1 MKKVIG
7 IMAACMLLA
16 GTAQAKSG
24 DMGLTFGS
32 GMNLTGKAS
41 AGVSY
46 WLDDNSQI
54 NVDLAFD
61 MVTGDAGTTVM
72 GLGAG
77 YKAYMNDG
85 AARGFYAAGLGIN
98 NMNFD
103 DIGGSMSLGLGGGLG
118 VEYFFN
124 DNLAVSA
131 HTGLGV
137 NFANNFEVI
146 TLGLYQTGVSA
157 HIYW

>member
-7 IMAACMLLA
+7 IMAACMMLA

-24 DMGLTFGS
+24 DMGLTFGG
-32 GMNLTGKAS
+32 GMNLTGDNH

-46 WLDDNSQI
+46 WLDDNSQV
-54 NVDLAFD
+54 NVGLAFD
-61 MVTGDAGTTVM
+61 MQTGDAGSTVL
-72 GLGAG
+72 GLRAG
-77 YKAYMNDG
+77 YKSYMNDG
-85 AARGFYAAGLGIN
+85 AARGFWAAGLSVE

-103 DIGGSMSLGLGGGLG
+103 DIGGSMGLGLGGGIG

-124 DNLAVSA
+124 DNLSVSA

-137 NFANNFEVI
+137 AFTDEFGTI
-146 TLGLYQTGVSA
+146 TIGLEQTGLSA

>member
-24 DMGLTFGS
+24 DMGLSFGG
-32 GMNLTGKAS
+32 GMNLTGDAS

-54 NVDLAFD
+54 DVSLAFD
-61 MVTGDAGTTVM
+61 MVTGDAGTTVL
-72 GLGAG
+72 GLSTS

-85 AARGFYAAGLGIN
+85 AARGFWSAGLGLA

-103 DIGGSMSLGLGGGLG
+103 DIGGSMALGLGGGLG

-124 DNLAVSA
+124 DNLSVSG
-131 HTGLGV
+131 HTGMGV
-137 NFANNFEVI
+137 TFANSFETI
-146 TLGLYQTGVSA
+146 TIGLYQTGVSA